1 MSYLDDYSTRINSP
15 KGDYSSRVEKKTID
29 FMNKHFKETPA
40 YREATITKLDE
51 TQEQLDIREVNVSK
65 SAEDKKLYVRPNTK
79 VEVGSYITFENKFKD
94 TMIYMVTEFQEN
106 LLSPCAV
113 SEYCNQTVRWKGF
126 EKGIPAIFTDSS
138 YGSKGRITNILQFP
152 DFDSR
157 GIVRVQRNASTEII
171 TEGFRFILGS
181 EWDIYTVTKKKGVKS
196 KGIWELTVQYTKT
209 LQEDDFENNI
219 AFNKLLDQEL
229 SVIDTVIIGEETI
242 VKGNTVRYKINDN
255 SEVDKVIWSIDED
268 SLTYGTARIDS
279 QTDTYCDITG
289 LIAGEG
295 FVLTATSE
303 EGIVLAT
310 MNIIVRQF

>member
-79 VEVGSYITFENKFKD
+79 VEVGSYIAFENKFKD

-106 LLSPCAV
+106 LLSPCAI
-113 SEYCNQTVRWKGF
+113 SEYCNQIVRWKGF

-138 YGSKGRITNILQFP
+138 YGSKGKITNILQFP

-196 KGIWELTVQYTKT
+196 KGMWELTVQYTKT

-255 SEVDKVIWSIDED
+255 SEVNKVIWSIDED
-268 SLTYGTARIDS
+268 SLAYGTARIGS

-303 EGIVLAT
+303 EGIILAT